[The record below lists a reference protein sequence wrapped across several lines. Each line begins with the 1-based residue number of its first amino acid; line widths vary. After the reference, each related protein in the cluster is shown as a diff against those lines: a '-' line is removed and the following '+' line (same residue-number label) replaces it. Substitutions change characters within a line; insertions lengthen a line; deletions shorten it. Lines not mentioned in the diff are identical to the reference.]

1 MLQPVTKLYE
11 IGVLAAKTAK
21 NTGEMATPVA
31 SLL

>member
-11 IGVLAAKTAK
+11 IGVLADKTPK
-21 NTGEMATPVA
+21 NTGEMAAPDA